1 MRSPK
6 FKQKC
11 ALCKKNMVIM
21 YSARQ
26 FPCCE
31 DCQMKKISDPVTE
44 PSYKF
49 LEIPTELY
57 RKSSFLRNIKEF
69 YLRNASLTGKQKEA
83 FKKVVKEMKEGNKT
97 MVKKEIHKK
106 KL

>member
-1 MRSPK
+1 MRIPK

-31 DCQMKKISDPVTE
+31 DCQMKKISDEVTE
-44 PSYKF
+44 KEYLF
-49 LEIPTELY
+49 LNLPVELY

-69 YLRNASLTGKQKEA
+69 YFRNASLTPKQKES
-83 FKKVVKEMKEGNKT
+83 FKKVVKEMGGGKVKKAT
-97 MVKKEIHKK
+97 VKKESVAK
-106 KL
+106 